1 MLCVVVYIIENYFNY
16 LLNMIKILL
25 FNINSIKN
33 LIENVTDKTSNDF
46 KNIILDLKN
55 RGYIIYGV
63 TNGTVKDLNRDINK
77 LECKNLIQTHN
88 SNDKI
93 LLKDHYLQI
102 IQENEYSLKEM
113 LVIDSNY
120 LDICIARKLDINV
133 CLLDNISLNVVL
145 SSISY
150 YQNENSG
157 ICKKTAF
164 QKNINIVIPIMG
176 DNLRFKIS
184 SYRNERNLID
194 MMGKPIFAWV
204 INNLQ
209 IDANYIFIVREHLCR
224 LHNFHKILQ
233 AIIPNCT
240 IIQSEKTE
248 GNAGSILLAESFI
261 DNDLPLIIINDN
273 QWLNWDVETYIIDFL
288 LKETAL
294 LQMITFVSNGSN
306 RYKYIKPD
314 QDNKTVLYTS
324 LDRQIS
330 EYALTEVYFWRHGKD
345 FIRYTHKMT
354 SRNQR
359 ILGEICTT
367 LVANELFDEINNG
380 TAKKHSVIHR
390 PCDNYFIFQDP
401 NDITVFENWYNEFQ
415 LNPRVSLPFI

>member
-1 MLCVVVYIIENYFNY
+1 
-16 LLNMIKILL
+16 MIKVIL
-25 FNINSIKN
+25 FNINSLKN
-33 LIENVTDKTSNDF
+33 FDTSEKSS

-55 RGYIIYGV
+55 RGYIIYGIA
-63 TNGTVKDLNRDINK
+63 NSSVKELNREINK
-77 LECKNLIQTHN
+77 LGCKGLIQTHD

-102 IQENEYSLKEM
+102 IQENDYDVREM
-113 LVIDSNY
+113 LVIDSDY
-120 LDICIARKLDINV
+120 VDICIARKLGINV
-133 CLLDNISLNVVL
+133 CLTSSVSFSSECIL

-157 ICKKTAF
+157 VCKKTAF

-194 MMGKPIFAWV
+194 MMGKPIFVWV

-233 AIIPNCT
+233 SIVPNCT
-240 IIQSEKTE
+240 VIQSEKKTE
-248 GNAGSILLAESFI
+248 GNVGSILLAERFI
-261 DNDLPLIIINDN
+261 DNNLPLIVINDN
-273 QWLNWDVETYIIDFL
+273 QWLNWDVENFITDFL

-294 LQMITFVSNGSN
+294 LQIITFVSNGSN
-306 RYKYIKPD
+306 RFKYIKPD

-324 LDRQIS
+324 LDKQIS
-330 EYALTEVYFWRHGKD
+330 EYALTEVYFWRSGKD

-359 ILGEICTT
+359 ILGELCTT
-367 LVANELFDEINNG
+367 LVPNELFDEINNG
-380 TAKKHSVIHR
+380 TTKKHSIIHR

-415 LNPRVSLPFI
+415 LNPHVN

>member
-1 MLCVVVYIIENYFNY
+1 
-16 LLNMIKILL
+16 MISLIL
-25 FNINSIKN
+25 FNINSLKN
-33 LIENVTDKTSNDF
+33 FDTSETS
-46 KNIILDLKN
+46 KNIVLDLKN

-63 TNGTVKDLNRDINK
+63 ANGSVKDLNREINK
-77 LECKNLIQTHN
+77 LGCRGLMQTHD

-102 IQENEYSLKEM
+102 IQENDYNVREM
-113 LVIDSNY
+113 LVIDSDY
-120 LDICIARKLDINV
+120 VDICIARKLGINV
-133 CLLDNISLNVVL
+133 CLTSAVSFSSQCIL

-157 ICKKTAF
+157 VCKKTPF

-176 DNLRFKIS
+176 DNLRFKTS
-184 SYRNERNLID
+184 SYRTERNLID
-194 MMGKPIFAWV
+194 MMGKPIFVWV

-224 LHNFHKILQ
+224 LHNFDKILQ
-233 AIIPNCT
+233 CIVPNCT
-240 IIQSEKTE
+240 VIQSEKKTE
-248 GNAGSILLAESFI
+248 GNVGSILLAERFI
-261 DNDLPLIIINDN
+261 DNNLPVIIINDN
-273 QWLNWDVETYIIDFL
+273 QWLNWDVETFITDFL

-294 LQMITFVSNGSN
+294 LQIITFVSDGSN
-306 RYKYIKPD
+306 RYKYIQPD

-324 LDRQIS
+324 LDKQIS
-330 EYALTEVYFWRHGKD
+330 EYALTEVYFWRTGKD

-359 ILGEICTT
+359 ILGELCTT

-390 PCDNYFIFQDP
+390 PCDDYFIFQDP
-401 NDITVFENWYNEFQ
+401 NDITVFENWYNEFT
-415 LNPRVSLPFI
+415 LNPRVN

>member
-1 MLCVVVYIIENYFNY
+1 
-16 LLNMIKILL
+16 MIRLIL
-25 FNINSIKN
+25 FNINSIQDLQK
-33 LIENVTDKTSNDF
+33 LQKLQDLQD
-46 KNIILDLKN
+46 KNIEISEISDKFKCLILDLKN

-63 TNGTVKDLNRDINK
+63 ANSSVKDLNREINK
-77 LECKNLIQTHN
+77 LGCRGLMQTHS

-93 LLKDHYLQI
+93 LLRDHYLQI
-102 IQENEYSLKEM
+102 IQENDYDIKQM
-113 LVIDSNY
+113 LVIDSDY
-120 LDICIARKLDINV
+120 VDICIARKIGISV
-133 CLLDNISLNVVL
+133 CLTSAASFSSEYIL

-157 ICKKTAF
+157 VCKKTPF

-176 DNLRFKIS
+176 ENLRFKTS

-194 MMGKPIFAWV
+194 MMDKPIFVWV

-224 LHNFHKILQ
+224 LHNFHKILSS
-233 AIIPNCT
+233 IVPNCT
-240 IIQSEKTE
+240 VIQSEKTE
-248 GNAGSILLAESFI
+248 GNAGSILLAERFI
-261 DNDLPLIIINDN
+261 DNDLPVIVINDN
-273 QWLNWDVETYIIDFL
+273 QWLNWDVETYITDFL

-294 LQMITFVSNGSN
+294 LQIITFVSNGSN
-306 RYKYIKPD
+306 RYKYIQPD

-324 LDRQIS
+324 LNRQIS
-330 EYALTEVYFWRHGKD
+330 EYALTEVYFWRSGKD

-359 ILGEICTT
+359 ILGELCTT

-415 LNPRVSLPFI
+415 LNPRVI